1 MIGHAEIAGA
11 GFAGLTL
18 ATALCQRGWTARVHE
33 SSPELRA
40 LGAGIYIWEN
50 GLRVLKA
57 LGAYEDVVT
66 GAHEAPLYEARLS
79 DNSVLSSEAFGQPGR
94 GRMFTMTRK
103 HLYEAILRVA
113 RAAGVD
119 ILTSSEAASAEADGT
134 LILADRRRFPA
145 DLAVGADGV
154 RSNVRDSLGLLKQR
168 TKHRDGVIRLIVPRS
183 RSEVGHPIWD
193 NVINFWAP
201 ARRILYSPCNESE
214 LYLVL
219 VAKASDASGIRIPVK
234 TESWIETFPNLAA
247 ILRRIGD
254 QGRYDLYESNSL
266 TTWSKGRVAIIGDAA
281 HAMPPTLGQGAGC
294 AMMNA
299 LGLAVALEQSSDVL
313 TALQVWEQRE
323 RPLTEH
329 TQHLSRVIADKRTGS
344 DGRSKW
350 TPEALRAAMHVPTG
364 TMGLKTDFD
373 LRLEKA
379 TPAERFGDIR
389 PTQ

>member
-11 GFAGLTL
+11 GFAGMTL

-50 GLRVLKA
+50 GLRVLKS
-57 LGAYEDVVT
+57 LGAYADVVRE
-66 GAHEAPLYEARLS
+66 AHEAPLYEARLS
-79 DNSVLSSEAFGQPGR
+79 DNSVLSSEAFGLPSR
-94 GRMFTMTRK
+94 GRMLTMTRK
-103 HLYEAILRVA
+103 HLYDAILRVA
-113 RAAGVD
+113 RDAGVE
-119 ILTSSEAASAEADGT
+119 ILTSSEAAGAEADGT
-134 LILADRRRFPA
+134 LILANGQRFAA
-145 DLAVGADGV
+145 DLVVGADGV

-168 TKHRDGVIRLIVPRS
+168 TRHRDGVIRLIVPRS
-183 RSEVGHPIWD
+183 PEEVGHPIWD
-193 NVINFWAP
+193 NVINFWDP
-201 ARRILYSPCNESE
+201 VRRILYSPCNKNE

-219 VAKASDASGIRIPVK
+219 VAKASDERGVRIPVD

-254 QGRYDLYESNSL
+254 QGRYDLYESNAL
-266 TTWSKGRVAIIGDAA
+266 TDWSKGRVAIIGDAA

-313 TALQVWEQRE
+313 SALQVWERRE

-329 TQHLSRVIADKRTGS
+329 TQHLSRVVADERTGS

-350 TPEALRAAMHVPTG
+350 TPEALQAATHIPTG
-364 TMGLKTDFD
+364 TAGLKTDFD
-373 LRLEKA
+373 LRLEMA
-379 TPAERFGDIR
+379 TSAERFSDVG
-389 PTQ
+389 PAP

>member
-18 ATALCQRGWTARVHE
+18 ATAVCQRGWTARVHE

-57 LGAYEDVVT
+57 LGAYEDVVK

-79 DNSVLSSEAFGQPGR
+79 DNSILSSEAFGLPGR
-94 GRMFTMTRK
+94 GRMLTMTRK
-103 HLYEAILRVA
+103 HLYDAILRVA
-113 RAAGVD
+113 RDAGVE
-119 ILTSSEAASAEADGT
+119 ILTSSEAAGAAADGT
-134 LILADRRRFPA
+134 LILANRAKVCGRPRGRGRRRAVKCQRFAGTAQAAHQAPRRRDPA
-145 DLAVGADGV
+145 DRAAFAGGGRSSNLGQRHQLLGSGAAD
-154 RSNVRDSLGLLKQR
+154 
-168 TKHRDGVIRLIVPRS
+168 
-183 RSEVGHPIWD
+183 
-193 NVINFWAP
+193 
-201 ARRILYSPCNESE
+201 LYSPCNENE

-219 VAKASDASGIRIPVK
+219 VAKASDERGVRIPVD
-234 TESWIETFPNLAA
+234 TESWIETFPNLSA

-254 QGRYDLYESNSL
+254 QGRYDLYESNAL
-266 TTWSKGRVAIIGDAA
+266 TAWSKGRVAIIGDAA

-299 LGLAVALEQSSDVL
+299 LGLAVALEESADVL
-313 TALQVWEQRE
+313 SALQVWERRE

-329 TQHLSRVIADKRTGS
+329 TQHLSRVVADERTGS

-350 TPEALRAAMHVPTG
+350 TAEALRAATHIPTG
-364 TMGLKTDFD
+364 TAGLKTDFD
-373 LRLEKA
+373 LRLEMA
-379 TPAERFGDIR
+379 TSAERFSDVR
-389 PTQ
+389 PAP

>member
-1 MIGHAEIAGA
+1 VIGHAEIAGA

-57 LGAYEDVVT
+57 LGAYEEVVR
-66 GAHEAPLYEARLS
+66 GSHEAPHYESRLS
-79 DNSVLSSEAFGQPGR
+79 DNAVLSTESFGLPGR

-103 HLYEAILRVA
+103 HLYDAIVSVA
-113 RAAGVD
+113 RGAGAE
-119 ILTSSEAASAEADGT
+119 ILTNSEAAAADANGT
-134 LILADRRRFPA
+134 LILADGRRFPA
-145 DLAVGADGV
+145 DIVVGADGV
-154 RSNVRDSLGLLKQR
+154 RSKVRDSLDLLKER
-168 TKHRDGVIRLIVPRS
+168 IRHRDGVIRLIVPRAEE
-183 RSEVGHPIWD
+183 EVGHPIWD

-201 ARRILYSPCNESE
+201 TRRILYSPCNKRE

-219 VAKASDASGIRIPVK
+219 VAKASDEQAIQLPVD
-234 TESWIETFPNLAA
+234 TETWIQTFPNLAN

-266 TTWSKGRVAIIGDAA
+266 KAWSKGKVAIIGDAA

-299 LGLAVALEQSSDVL
+299 LGLAVALEQSHDVVA
-313 TALQVWEQRE
+313 ALSAWEARE

-329 TQHLSRVIADKRTGS
+329 TQELSSIVADERTGS
-344 DGRSKW
+344 EGRSKW
-350 TPEALRAAMHVPTG
+350 TAEAMRAALHVPTG
-364 TMGLKTDFD
+364 TADLKTDYD
-373 LRLEKA
+373 LMLEA
-379 TPAERFGDIR
+379 AR
-389 PTQ
+389 

>member
-18 ATALCQRGWTARVHE
+18 ATALCQRGWTVRVHE

-57 LGAYEDVVT
+57 LGAYEDVVN
-66 GAHEAPLYEARLS
+66 GAHEAPLYESRLS
-79 DNSVLSSEAFGQPGR
+79 DDSVLSSEAFGQPER

-113 RAAGVD
+113 RAVGVD
-119 ILTSSEAASAEADGT
+119 ILTSSEVASAEAGGT
-134 LILADRRRFPA
+134 LVLSDGRRFA
-145 DLAVGADGV
+145 GDIVVGADGV
-154 RSNVRDSLGLLKQR
+154 RSNVRDSLDLLKQR
-168 TKHRDGVIRLIVPRS
+168 TKHRDGVIRLIVPRAPE
-183 RSEVGHPIWD
+183 EVGHPIWD

-201 ARRILYSPCNESE
+201 ARRILYSPCNETE

-219 VAKASDASGIRIPVK
+219 VAKASDESGVRIPVD
-234 TESWIETFPNLAA
+234 TASWIETFPNLEA
-247 ILRRIGD
+247 ILKRIGD
-254 QGRYDLYESNSL
+254 QGRYDLYESNSSK
-266 TTWSKGRVAIIGDAA
+266 TWSKGKVAIIGDAA

-299 LGLAVALEQSSDVL
+299 LGLAVALEQSPDVSS
-313 TALQVWEQRE
+313 ALQTWERRE

-329 TQHLSRVIADKRTGS
+329 TQHLSRVIADERTGS

-350 TPEALRAAMHVPTG
+350 TPDALRAAIHIPTG
-364 TMGLKTDFD
+364 TKGLRTDFD
-373 LRLEKA
+373 LRLGLRA
-379 TPAERFGDIR
+379 TTASVV
-389 PTQ
+389 

>member
-11 GFAGLTL
+11 GFSGLTL

-33 SSPELRA
+33 ASPELRA

-57 LGAYEDVVT
+57 LGAYENVVN

-79 DNSVLSSEAFGQPGR
+79 DNSILSSEAFGQPGR

-103 HLYEAILRVA
+103 HLYRAILHVA
-113 RAAGVD
+113 RAAGVE
-119 ILTSSEAASAEADGT
+119 ILTSSEAAGAKPDGT
-134 LILADRRRFPA
+134 LILSDGRRLA
-145 DLAVGADGV
+145 GDLVVGADGV
-154 RSNVRDSLGLLKQR
+154 RSNIRDSLDLLKQR
-168 TKHRDGVIRLIVPRS
+168 TRHRDGVIRLIVPRS
-183 RSEVGHPIWD
+183 PEEVGHPIWD

-201 ARRILYSPCNESE
+201 ARRILYSPCNETE

-219 VAKASDASGIRIPVK
+219 VAKASDSRGVRIPVD
-234 TESWIETFPNLAA
+234 TDSWIETFPNLAA
-247 ILRRIGD
+247 ILERIGG

-266 TTWSKGRVAIIGDAA
+266 KTWSKGKVAILGDAA

-313 TALQVWEQRE
+313 SALQAWERRE

-329 TQHLSRVIADKRTGS
+329 TQQLSRVIADERTGS

-350 TPEALRAAMHVPTG
+350 TPDALRAAVHIPTG
-364 TMGLKTDFD
+364 TKGLRTDFD
-373 LRLEKA
+373 LRLER
-379 TPAERFGDIR
+379 PAAPGS
-389 PTQ
+389 PV

>member
-1 MIGHAEIAGA
+1 MKGHVEIAGA

-33 SSPELRA
+33 SSPDLRA

-57 LGAYEDVVT
+57 LGAYDDVVS
-66 GAHEAPLYEARLS
+66 GAHEAPLYEARLR
-79 DNSVLSSEAFGQPGR
+79 DNSVLSSEAFGLPGR
-94 GRMFTMTRK
+94 GRMLTMTRK
-103 HLYEAILRVA
+103 HLYDVILRVA
-113 RAAGVD
+113 HAAGVD
-119 ILTSSEAASAEADGT
+119 IQTSSEASRCRSRWDVGS
-134 LILADRRRFPA
+134 DRRPA
-145 DLAVGADGV
+145 VYRRPGGRGRWRALQRA
-154 RSNVRDSLGLLKQR
+154 DSLGLLKQR
-168 TKHRDGVIRLIVPRS
+168 TRHRDGVIRLIVPRAPA
-183 RSEVGHPIWD
+183 EVGHPISD
-193 NVINFWAP
+193 NVINFWDP
-201 ARRILYSPCNESE
+201 VRRILYSPCNETE

-219 VAKASDASGIRIPVK
+219 VAKASDARGVRIPVD

-254 QGRYDLYESNSL
+254 QGRYDLYEANAL
-266 TTWSKGRVAIIGDAA
+266 TDWSKGRVAIIGDAA

-313 TALQVWEQRE
+313 SALRVWEQRE

-329 TQHLSRVIADKRTGS
+329 TQHLSRVIADERTGS

-350 TPEALRAAMHVPTG
+350 TAEALRAATHIPTG
-364 TMGLKTDFD
+364 TAGLKTDFD
-373 LRLEKA
+373 LRLEMMA
-379 TPAERFGDIR
+379 PVEQLSDVRPAH
-389 PTQ
+389 

>member
-1 MIGHAEIAGA
+1 MGAAVIGHAEIAGA

-33 SSPELRA
+33 LSPELRA

-57 LGAYEDVVT
+57 IGAYDEVVA
-66 GAHEAPLYEARLS
+66 GAHEAPHYEARLS
-79 DNSVLSSEAFGQPGR
+79 NNAILSTESFGSPGR

-103 HLYEAILRVA
+103 HLYEAIVSVA
-113 RAAGVD
+113 CAAGAE
-119 ILTSSEAASAEADGT
+119 IRTSREASAVEADGT
-134 LILADRRRFPA
+134 LILTDGSRYPA
-145 DLAVGADGV
+145 DVVVGADGV
-154 RSNVRDSLGLLKQR
+154 RSKVRDSLDLLKER
-168 TKHRDGVIRLIVPRS
+168 TRHRDGVIRLIVPRA
-183 RSEVGHPIWD
+183 REEVGHLIWD

-201 ARRILYSPCNESE
+201 TRRILYSPCNETE

-219 VAKASDASGIRIPVK
+219 VAKASDEKAIQIPVD
-234 TESWIETFPNLAA
+234 TETWISTFPNLEN

-266 TTWSKGRVAIIGDAA
+266 KAWSKGKVAIIGDAA

-294 AMMNA
+294 AMVNA
-299 LGLAVALEQSSDVL
+299 LGLAVALEQSPDVPS
-313 TALQVWEQRE
+313 ALRVWEARE

-329 TQHLSRVIADKRTGS
+329 TQELSGVVADERSGS

-350 TPEALRAAMHVPTG
+350 TPNALRAALHIPTG
-364 TMGLKTDFD
+364 TTGIKTDYD
-373 LRLEKA
+373 LMLDAAR
-379 TPAERFGDIR
+379 
-389 PTQ
+389 

>member
-1 MIGHAEIAGA
+1 MKGHVEIAGA

-57 LGAYEDVVT
+57 LGAYEDVVR
-66 GAHEAPLYEARLS
+66 GAHEAPLYEARLR
-79 DNSVLSSEAFGQPGR
+79 DNAVLSSEAFGLPGR
-94 GRMFTMTRK
+94 GRMLTMTRK
-103 HLYEAILRVA
+103 HLYDVILRVA
-113 RAAGVD
+113 REAGVE
-119 ILTSSEAASAEADGT
+119 IVTSSEAAGAESDGT
-134 LILADRRRFPA
+134 LVMADGRRLTA
-145 DLAVGADGV
+145 DLVVGADGV

-183 RSEVGHPIWD
+183 PDEVGHPIWD
-193 NVINFWAP
+193 NVINFWDP
-201 ARRILYSPCNESE
+201 VRRILYSPCNRTE

-219 VAKASDASGIRIPVK
+219 VAKASDERGVRIPVD

-254 QGRYDLYESNSL
+254 QGRYDLYESNAL
-266 TTWSKGRVAIIGDAA
+266 TDWSKGRVAIIGDAA

-299 LGLAVALEQSSDVL
+299 LGLAVALEQSSDVVS
-313 TALQVWEQRE
+313 ALRAWEQRE

-329 TQHLSRVIADKRTGS
+329 TQHLSRVIADERTGS

-350 TPEALRAAMHVPTG
+350 TAEALRAATHIPTG
-364 TMGLKTDFD
+364 TAGLKTDFD
-373 LRLEKA
+373 LRLEMMA
-379 TPAERFGDIR
+379 PAERLSDAR
-389 PTQ
+389 TAH

>member
-1 MIGHAEIAGA
+1 MKGHVEIAGA

-57 LGAYEDVVT
+57 LGAYEDVVQS
-66 GAHEAPLYEARLS
+66 AHEAPLYEARLR
-79 DNSVLSSEAFGQPGR
+79 DNSVLSSEAFGLPGR
-94 GRMFTMTRK
+94 GRMLTMTRK
-103 HLYEAILRVA
+103 HLYDAMLRVA
-113 RAAGVD
+113 RAAGVE
-119 ILTSSEAASAEADGT
+119 IVTSSEAAGAEADGT
-134 LILADRRRFPA
+134 LVLADGRRLAA
-145 DLAVGADGV
+145 DLVVGADGV
-154 RSNVRDSLGLLKQR
+154 RSNVRDALGLLKQR
-168 TKHRDGVIRLIVPRS
+168 TKHRDGVIRLIVQRS
-183 RSEVGHPIWD
+183 PDEVGHPIWD
-193 NVINFWAP
+193 NVINFWDP
-201 ARRILYSPCNESE
+201 LRRILYSPCNDHE

-219 VAKASDASGIRIPVK
+219 VARASDERGVRIPVD

-266 TTWSKGRVAIIGDAA
+266 TAWYEGRVAIIGDAA

-299 LGLAVALEQSSDVL
+299 LGLAVALEQSSDVSS
-313 TALQVWEQRE
+313 ALRVWEKRE

-329 TQHLSRVIADKRTGS
+329 TQHLSRVIADERTGS
-344 DGRSKW
+344 DGHSKW
-350 TPEALRAAMHVPTG
+350 TPEALRAATHIPTG
-364 TMGLKTDFD
+364 TAGLKTDFD
-373 LRLEKA
+373 LRLA
-379 TPAERFGDIR
+379 TMAPGERLSNFGPAR
-389 PTQ
+389 

>member
-18 ATALCQRGWTARVHE
+18 AAALCQRGWTTRVHE

-57 LGAYEDVVT
+57 IGAYEAVVS
-66 GAHEAPLYEARLS
+66 GSHEAPLYEARLN
-79 DNSVLSSEAFGQPGR
+79 DNSILSSEAFGLPGR
-94 GRMFTMTRK
+94 GRMFTMTRR
-103 HLYEAILRVA
+103 HLYDAIVA
-113 RAAGVD
+113 RAAGAE
-119 ILTSSEAASAEADGT
+119 ILTSSEAAAAEADGT
-134 LILADRRRFPA
+134 LVLTDGRRFSA
-145 DLAVGADGV
+145 DLVVGADGV
-154 RSNVRDSLGLLKQR
+154 RSKVRDSLGLLKQR
-168 TKHRDGVIRLIVPRS
+168 TRHRDGVIRLIVPRS
-183 RSEVGHPIWD
+183 ATEVGHPTWD

-201 ARRILYSPCNESE
+201 TRRVLYSPCNENE

-219 VAKASDASGIRIPVK
+219 VAKASDERAIRIPVD
-234 TESWIETFPNLAA
+234 TDTWIETFPNLAD
-247 ILRRIGD
+247 ILRRIGK

-266 TTWSKGRVAIIGDAA
+266 KAWSVGKVAIIGDAA

-299 LGLAVALEQSSDVL
+299 LGLAVALEQSHDVAS
-313 TALQVWEQRE
+313 ALRIWEERE

-329 TQHLSRVIADKRTGS
+329 TQALSRVVADERAGS

-350 TPEALRAAMHVPTG
+350 TSEALRTALHIPTG
-364 TMGLKTDFD
+364 TVGLKTDYD
-373 LRLEKA
+373 LLLE
-379 TPAERFGDIR
+379 TSSSPG
-389 PTQ
+389 